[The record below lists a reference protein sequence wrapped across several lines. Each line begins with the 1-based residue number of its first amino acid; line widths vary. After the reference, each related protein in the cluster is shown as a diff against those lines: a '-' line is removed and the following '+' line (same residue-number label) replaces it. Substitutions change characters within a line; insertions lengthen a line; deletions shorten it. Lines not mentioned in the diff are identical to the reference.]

1 MQGHLT
7 DEEWDR
13 IAAFANAKAY
23 ERTPEML
30 LPDAEVDAD

>member
-13 IAAFANAKAY
+13 IAAFAEANAY

-30 LPDAEVDAD
+30 LPDGNCEAG